1 MDTTAQILEACIFLA
16 DKDAK
21 VTINS
26 VREYRGVG
34 SNSTIGPVVALFNK
48 NREMYQAN
56 AAPAGLK
63 LAAASALDK
72 VFIDLKETMTAEIDA
87 VLSSKEEM
95 SAAHDSQLRRRS
107 DELDATLAEKN
118 TFKDDLKKSQDNL
131 KSSQD
136 ELTEKIQLTIKLKD
150 VNHAIQ
156 EKLESLE
163 TLIERHNEEKKRNDH
178 AINELTVA
186 LALSGEKKNHSD
198 RESTQ
203 KDGIITALNLSFREA
218 VEKNDAESKENREA
232 LAGLNKDLSI
242 ADKDLAL
249 VTSAFQTKLAVSEDK
264 RAISEGKLQTL
275 LAEITTLK
283 DAKSACRESLR
294 RQKIWAGKV
303 LAKTLNLLTKEKIE
317 SAISLLGDSLD
328 THKTL

>member
-1 MDTTAQILEACIFLA
+1 MNTTDDILEACIFLA
-16 DKDAK
+16 DKGVA
-21 VTINS
+21 VTNNA
-26 VREYRGVG
+26 VREYRGFG
-34 SNSTIGPVVALFNK
+34 SKSTIGPVVALYNK
-48 NREMYQAN
+48 NREMYQLN

-72 VFIDLKETMTAEIDA
+72 VFIDLKEKMTAEIDV

-95 SAAHDSQLRRRS
+95 AEAHDSQLKRRS

-136 ELTEKIQLTIKLKD
+136 ELTEKIQLMIKLKD
-150 VNHAIQ
+150 VNHAMR

-198 RESTQ
+198 RELTQ
-203 KDGIITALNLSFREA
+203 KEGIITALNLSFRAE
-218 VEKNDAESKENREA
+218 VEKNDAQSKENREA
-232 LAGLNKDLSI
+232 LASLNKDLSI

-294 RQKIWAGKV
+294 RQKIWFGKV

-317 SAISLLGDSLD
+317 SAKSLLGDSLD